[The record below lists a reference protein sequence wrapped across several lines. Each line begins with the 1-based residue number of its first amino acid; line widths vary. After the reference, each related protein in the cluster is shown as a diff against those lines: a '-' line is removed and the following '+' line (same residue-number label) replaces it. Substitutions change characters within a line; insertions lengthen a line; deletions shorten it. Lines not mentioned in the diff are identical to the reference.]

1 MIARFDNIKITNKC
15 NEPIGVCITVNLYG
29 DGRGM
34 YATPSQ
40 QEADFLQEALEW
52 YIPTKSALKKCEAEV
67 ERLKKVNAKLRRKLK
82 QEGNGNDAG

>member
-1 MIARFDNIKITNKC
+1 MIARFDSISITNNF
-15 NEPIGVCITVNLYG
+15 NEPVGKCITVNLYG
-29 DGRGM
+29 AGRGM

-67 ERLKKVNAKLRRKLK
+67 ERLKKVNAKLRRTIKR
-82 QEGNGNDAG
+82 GADT